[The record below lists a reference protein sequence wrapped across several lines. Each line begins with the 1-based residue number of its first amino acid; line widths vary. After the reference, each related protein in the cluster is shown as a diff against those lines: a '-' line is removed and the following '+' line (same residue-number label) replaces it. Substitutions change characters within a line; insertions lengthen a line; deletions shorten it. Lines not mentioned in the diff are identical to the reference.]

1 MIRRRSE
8 GPGAAES
15 GRSAPPPSA
24 RAAERMRSEHDIRG
38 GRARAANGASEHG
51 RGGHPFGRLLSEI
64 AGRVRLLGRATP
76 VNFAS
81 EVARV
86 SAAWEAG
93 REEEPRFEYG
103 PCVDL
108 SAERAWLERVA
119 EGGFVGGGRDGGV
132 PRGADGMRSVIE
144 GGEGAARALA
154 RLLAERARELAVEAA
169 ACEVAGKE
177 AFWGLCRARFARRD
191 GCDEEADRLADEW
204 AAAEERGSVERG
216 SVERGSGLGDRVAS
230 DDEGDPRSLVSA
242 MRRAV
247 GERRLPFR
255 VVVSRSLAPLAA
267 TGEAVILV
275 AARRW
280 PSAEDTARTV
290 LHEVMG
296 HAAPAARAKRSGVS
310 LLEVGTAFG
319 SDDQE
324 GRALLLEERAGFLG
338 AARRRELALRHVA
351 ARAVEG
357 RATLV
362 DTGRILLRRGAA
374 AGEAVR
380 ISARAHR
387 GGGLAREVVYLPA
400 LVRVRAALA
409 EEPGIDEVMGC
420 GRVSVDA
427 ARALRRMGWE
437 GAGR

>member
-15 GRSAPPPSA
+15 GRSAAPPSA

-38 GRARAANGASEHG
+38 GRAHAANEVSEHG
-51 RGGHPFGRLLSEI
+51 RGGHPFGRLLFEI

-103 PCVDL
+103 PCVNL

-119 EGGFVGGGRDGGV
+119 ASSELVGSAAPAGV
-132 PRGADGMRSVIE
+132 RGGMRGVAGRHE
-144 GGEGAARALA
+144 ETAGVLA
-154 RLLAERARELAVEAA
+154 GLVADRARELAVEAA

-216 SVERGSGLGDRVAS
+216 SVERGGGLGDKVAS